1 MSFKEAGLA
10 LFMPAIIIGGILGGL
25 FTPTEAA
32 VVASIYAFIIGGFVY
47 REIALADLPKIFW
60 NTIEQSVKV
69 LFIIAAA
76 GFFGWMMVL
85 ESIPEQ
91 VIAGLTEFTT
101 SRTALL
107 LIVIFVLIVLGCF
120 LEGIAVLVITI
131 PVFMPLIARFGVD
144 PVQFGVIMILC
155 SMLGL
160 LTPPVGMSLYAVSS
174 ISGVPVGRL
183 SIELIP
189 YLLGIFAVLLV
200 ISFVPE
206 VSLWVPNLLM
216 PD

>member
-1 MSFKEAGLA
+1 
-10 LFMPAIIIGGILGGL
+10 
-25 FTPTEAA
+25 
-32 VVASIYAFIIGGFVY
+32 
-47 REIALADLPKIFW
+47 
-60 NTIEQSVKV
+60 
-69 LFIIAAA
+69 
-76 GFFGWMMVL
+76 
-85 ESIPEQ
+85 
-91 VIAGLTEFTT
+91 
-101 SRTALL
+101 
-107 LIVIFVLIVLGCF
+107 
-120 LEGIAVLVITI
+120 
-131 PVFMPLIARFGVD
+131 MPLIARFGVD

>member
-1 MSFKEAGLA
+1 M
-10 LFMPAIIIGGILGGL
+10 
-25 FTPTEAA
+25 
-32 VVASIYAFIIGGFVY
+32 
-47 REIALADLPKIFW
+47 
-60 NTIEQSVKV
+60 
-69 LFIIAAA
+69 
-76 GFFGWMMVL
+76 
-85 ESIPEQ
+85 
-91 VIAGLTEFTT
+91 TEFTT